1 MSFTASATSSV
12 SGVNDTPRDTSPSHI
27 VKAGDTLSG
36 IAKQHGVSLDS
47 LLAANRQIVNPN
59 VIRPGQTVS
68 LPAEAN
74 AQQPG
79 AQADAPSV
87 HTVKGGETLSGITA
101 QHGLNWRDLA
111 ADNGIANPGLI
122 HAGQQIRLDGAGPA
136 ANTNTPSQVDAKP
149 ADPIEGGQTSR
160 QTGVN
165 PNIGALSSQYETSGR
180 GPGTVSSGAGD
191 PGGVS
196 YGSYQLAGNMNRP
209 QEFLAEEGARWA
221 GEFGG
226 ATPGSQAFSNTWREI
241 AAREPEA
248 FQAAQ
253 HDYIQRTHYEV
264 QATRVENAGLDVS
277 TRSHAL
283 QDVVWSTSVQ
293 HGPNSAVVTRA
304 MAAVERQGIEQ
315 TSPDYD
321 RALINAV
328 YDERGRRDA
337 NGELAYFSSARADVQ
352 AGVSQR
358 FVNER
363 RDALNMLD
371 GR

>member
-1 MSFTASATSSV
+1 MSLAASATSSV
-12 SGVNDTPRDTSPSHI
+12 SGVNDTPRDASPVHV
-27 VKAGDTLSG
+27 VKDGDTLSG

-47 LLAANRQIVNPN
+47 LLSANRQIVNPN

-68 LPAEAN
+68 LPAEA
-74 AQQPG
+74 G
-79 AQADAPSV
+79 VQADTPSV
-87 HTVKGGETLSGITA
+87 HTVRGGETLSGIA
-101 QHGLNWRDLA
+101 QQHGLNWRDLA

-122 HAGQQIRLDGAGPA
+122 HAGQQIRLDGGAPA
-136 ANTNTPSQVDAKP
+136 ANTNQTPQVDARP
-149 ADPIEGGQTSR
+149 AQSIPVEGGG

-165 PNIGALSSQYETSGR
+165 PNIGALSAQYETSGR

-209 QEFLAEEGARWA
+209 QEFLASEGARWA
-221 GEFGG
+221 AEFSG

-241 AAREPEA
+241 AAREPDA

-253 HDYIQRTHYEV
+253 HDYIQRTHYDV
-264 QATRVENAGLDVS
+264 QATRVANAGLDVS

-304 MAAVERQGIEQ
+304 MAAVERQGIDP
-315 TSPDYD
+315 SSGNAYD
-321 RALINAV
+321 RALIDAV

-352 AGVSQR
+352 AGVAQR
-358 FVNER
+358 FEDER